1 MLIFWQINSQDEGG
15 VLTGNWS
22 GDYSGG
28 KSPLSWTGSAAILEQ
43 YYTQKYSVAFGQCW
57 VFSGVL
63 TTGKSGV
70 SITLLDMR
78 ENLSA
83 TIAIP
88 NNTVA

>member
-1 MLIFWQINSQDEGG
+1 MLLVVLQINSQDEGG

-43 YYTQKYSVAFGQCW
+43 YYEQKYSVQFGQCW

-63 TTGKSGV
+63 TTGKSGPVVPRCV
-70 SITLLDMR
+70 SGTWT
-78 ENLSA
+78 EN
-83 TIAIP
+83 
-88 NNTVA
+88 V